1 MLIYLF
7 EVKRSSFAYTLC
19 NFFGR
24 ILRLKL
30 IVSIRHRQS
39 VWTSGGAGPDWGFR
53 RAGRGA
59 VDGRSGHGG
68 VRCDRGGL

>member
-1 MLIYLF
+1 MCSFIY
-7 EVKRSSFAYTLC
+7 S
-19 NFFGR
+19 
-24 ILRLKL
+24 RLSAVFLVGYLEINL